1 MIQIEEVSKFVD
13 ALPVVTH
20 RLLPQIFSVI

>member
-1 MIQIEEVSKFVD
+1 MIQFEEISKFVD